1 MFSVAIQTVLALLIK
16 EERPIPE
23 NIIIQSCEKVCN
35 IVPNINFDELYIEIN
50 NVLLNPKDVFEAVT
64 TAKKYLPK
72 NSSVT
77 LKEIDNAIDKIIA
90 TPDFAGL
97 SRITISRYIQ
107 ENFNI
112 RMDEFRIIE
121 APERR
126 KHWIGDAKSNITW
139 NFWNRYREYLAEK
152 NYSETILN
160 QIDKLT
166 DRTLDG
172 LFNPTEKIIVGK
184 RGLVVGQVQSGKTSN
199 YTGLICKAADAG
211 YKLII
216 VLAGIHNNL
225 RSQTQLRLDE
235 GFLGFDTQH
244 QRAYNENGVVIG
256 VGRINQIGVA
266 HSLTSSLNNGDFATK
281 AADSMG
287 GFSFNTAEP
296 IIAVVKK
303 NSKVLERLFTW
314 LSAKAET
321 LPDGSKK
328 ITSKSLLLIDD
339 EADNA
344 SINTNKDEDIA
355 TTINQHIKN
364 ILNLCERSGYVGYT
378 ATPFANIFIPIK
390 EDDLFPRD
398 FIINIP
404 PPSNYI
410 GPERVFGIK
419 VLEDDNEENN
429 IVLPIVNRIDDY
441 RDSIPNGHKKD
452 DQFPTELPD
461 SLKTAIKCFILT
473 CAIRKLRGQDKVH
486 NSMLVHVSRYT
497 RWQKQI
503 KELVENTFNSYRLGI
518 EFNSPIIL
526 NELKKAFEE
535 DHEYSY
541 DYSFKEN
548 KKIQTIS
555 VTESYKSYKTVSK
568 IILDTMPNVDSQV
581 SVHTWEEVLPHLHS
595 ATAKIEVREINGGS
609 GDALNY
615 FDHKDGLSVIAVGG
629 NKLSRGL
636 TLEGLSV
643 SYYLRASRMYDTL
656 MQMGRWFGYRPGYVD
671 LCRLFTSR
679 ELNEWFCHI
688 TLASEELRSE
698 FEYMSDVAGSTP
710 EQYALRVRTHPGVL
724 QISASNKIRRA
735 VNIDISWAG
744 RLVESYQLQKNHTVV
759 QKNLQVAKNL
769 INSLPKNYIRNDNH
783 ILWKNIP
790 VDIVKPFFQNFK
802 VSESLKKVDPINL
815 LNFIE
820 ISNKSSEL
828 IYWNIGIITKRR
840 TDKDI
845 VYNLNS
851 TNNIN
856 DIVCIVRTDD
866 DKKDDKTNFNIRK
879 NHIISPKD
887 EFIDLTDD
895 EKRIALDRTIQLNKD
910 YKNDFPKGEVV
921 RNEIRK
927 ATTALLLLYF
937 LNPIEAGCSECEPIV
952 GFAVSFPK
960 SKVNPTVQFAVHQQ
974 LLTRFD
980 INDDVENDN
989 TDED

>member
-1 MFSVAIQTVLALLIK
+1 MIQQVIKTIRTLL
-16 EERPIPE
+16 P
-23 NIIIQSCEKVCN
+23 
-35 IVPNINFDELYIEIN
+35 
-50 NVLLNPKDVFEAVT
+50 T
-64 TAKKYLPK
+64 T
-72 NSSVT
+72 SSVT
-77 LKEIDNAIDKIIA
+77 KQEIEQAV
-90 TPDFAGL
+90 DFAL
-97 SRITISRYIQ
+97 MMPIYKELDRNYLIREVESLY
-107 ENFNI
+107 NI
-112 RMDEFRIIE
+112 RMDDFRIIE
-121 APERR
+121 DEERR
-126 KHWIGDAKSNITW
+126 TPWIGNVKASITSS
-139 NFWNRYREYLAEK
+139 FWNRYRDYLQIEK
-152 NYSETILN
+152 NYSDTVLN

-172 LFNPTEKIIVGK
+172 LFNPIEKIIVGK
-184 RGLVVGQVQSGKTSN
+184 KGLVVGQVQSGKTSN

-256 VGRINQIGVA
+256 VGKINQIGVA
-266 HSLTSSLNNGDFATK
+266 HSLTSSLDNGDFATK

-303 NSKVLERLFTW
+303 NSKVLERLHTW

-328 ITSKSLLLIDD
+328 IRSKSLLLIDD

-344 SINTNKDEDIA
+344 SINTNKDEDTA
-355 TTINQHIKN
+355 TRINQHIKN

-404 PPSNYI
+404 APSNYI
-410 GPERVFGIK
+410 GPEKVFGIE
-419 VLEDDNEENN
+419 VLEDDDDENDS
-429 IVLPIVNRIDDY
+429 VLPIVNRVDDY
-441 RDSIPNGHKKD
+441 RNSIPNGHKKD
-452 DQFPTELPD
+452 DQFPAELPA

-473 CAIRKLRGQDKVH
+473 CAIRKLRGQEKVH
-486 NSMLVHVSRYT
+486 NSMLIHVSRYT

-503 KELVENTFNSYRLGI
+503 KELVENTFNNYRLGI
-518 EFNSPIIL
+518 EFNSSSVIY
-526 NELKKAFEE
+526 ELKKTFEE

-541 DYSFKEN
+541 SYIHKEH
-548 KKIQTIS
+548 KQTQTIN
-555 VTESYKSYKTVSK
+555 VTETYKSYKTVSQ
-568 IILDTMPNVDSQV
+568 IILDTIPNVDSQV

-595 ATAKIEVREINGGS
+595 ASSKIEVREINGGS
-609 GDALNY
+609 GDVLNY

-629 NKLSRGL
+629 DKLSRGL

-656 MQMGRWFGYRPGYVD
+656 MQMGRWFGYRSGYVD

-735 VNIDISWAG
+735 VNVDISWSG
-744 RLVESYQLQKNHTVV
+744 RLVESYQLQKTPKIV
-759 QKNLQVAKNL
+759 QSNLEATKNL
-769 INSLPKNYIRNDNH
+769 INSLPSNFARKDNH
-783 ILWKNIP
+783 ILWKNIS
-790 VDIVKPFFQNFK
+790 VDFVKPFFQNFK
-802 VSESLKKVDPINL
+802 VSESLKKVDPANL
-815 LNFIE
+815 LSFID
-820 ISNKSSEL
+820 ISNGSGEL
-828 IYWNIGIITKRR
+828 TKWNIAIRFK
-840 TDKDI
+840 KDAEFN
-845 VYNLNS
+845 YNLNS
-851 TNNIN
+851 TNGITQ
-856 DIVCIVRTDD
+856 IGCIVRTSDPEKND
-866 DKKDDKTNFNIRK
+866 NHNLNIRK

-887 EFIDLTDD
+887 EFFDLT
-895 EKRIALDRTIQLNKD
+895 EEEYKKGLDRTIELNKD

-927 ATTALLLLYF
+927 PSTALLILYF
-937 LNPIEAGCSECEPIV
+937 LNPKEAGYSGNEPIV
-952 GFAVSFPK
+952 GFAVSFPR
-960 SKVNPTVQFAVHQQ
+960 SIVNPTVQFAVHEQ
-974 LLTRFD
+974 LLSRFN
-980 INDDVENDN
+980 INDDVDNDN
-989 TDED
+989 IDED

>member
-1 MFSVAIQTVLALLIK
+1 MIQQVIKTIRTLL
-16 EERPIPE
+16 PM
-23 NIIIQSCEKVCN
+23 
-35 IVPNINFDELYIEIN
+35 
-50 NVLLNPKDVFEAVT
+50 T
-64 TAKKYLPK
+64 
-72 NSSVT
+72 SSVT
-77 LKEIDNAIDKIIA
+77 KQEIEQAV
-90 TPDFAGL
+90 DFAL
-97 SRITISRYIQ
+97 MMPIYNELDRNYLIREVEALY
-107 ENFNI
+107 NI
-112 RMDEFRIIE
+112 RMDDFRIIE
-121 APERR
+121 DEERR
-126 KHWIGDAKSNITW
+126 TPWIGNAKASITW
-139 NFWNRYREYLAEK
+139 SFWNRYRDYLQIEK
-152 NYSETILN
+152 NYSDTVLN

-184 RGLVVGQVQSGKTSN
+184 KGLVVGQVQSGKTSN

-256 VGRINQIGVA
+256 VGKINQIGVA
-266 HSLTSSLNNGDFATK
+266 HSLTSSLDNGDFATK

-303 NSKVLERLFTW
+303 NSKVLERIHTW

-321 LPDGSKK
+321 LPDGTKK
-328 ITSKSLLLIDD
+328 IRSKSLLLIDD

-344 SINTNKDEDIA
+344 SINTNKDEDTA
-355 TTINQHIKN
+355 TRINQHIKN

-404 PPSNYI
+404 APSNYI
-410 GPERVFGIK
+410 GPEKVFGIE
-419 VLEDDNEENN
+419 VLEDNSDENDS
-429 IVLPIVNRIDDY
+429 VLPIVNRVDDY

-452 DQFPTELPD
+452 DQFPTELPA
-461 SLKTAIKCFILT
+461 SLKSAIKCFILT
-473 CAIRKLRGQDKVH
+473 CAIRKLRGQEKLH

-518 EFNSPIIL
+518 EFNSLSVL
-526 NELKKAFEE
+526 NELKKTFEE
-535 DHEYSY
+535 DHEYNISHAG
-541 DYSFKEN
+541 E
-548 KKIQTIS
+548 TI
-555 VTESYKSYKTVSK
+555 TERYKSYKTVSQ

-595 ATAKIEVREINGGS
+595 ATVKIEVREINGGS

-629 NKLSRGL
+629 DKLSRGL

-656 MQMGRWFGYRPGYVD
+656 MQMGRWFGYRSGYVD

-735 VNIDISWAG
+735 VNVDISWAG
-744 RLVESYQLQKNHTVV
+744 RLVESYQLQKTPKIV
-759 QKNLQVAKNL
+759 QSNLEATRSL
-769 INSLPKNYIRNDNH
+769 INSLPSSFSTKDNH
-783 ILWKNIP
+783 ILWKNISAEL
-790 VDIVKPFFQNFK
+790 VKPFFQNFK
-802 VSESLKKVDPINL
+802 VSESLKKVDPLNL
-815 LNFIE
+815 LSFID
-820 ISNKSSEL
+820 ISNRSGEL
-828 IYWNIGIITKRR
+828 INWNIAIRFK
-840 TDKDI
+840 KDAELD
-845 VYNLNS
+845 YPLNS
-851 TNNIN
+851 TNGI
-856 DIVCIVRTDD
+856 DTIGCIIRTNSDED
-866 DKKDDKTNFNIRK
+866 DKINLNIRK

-887 EFIDLTDD
+887 EFLDLSD
-895 EKRIALDRTIQLNKD
+895 EEYQKALERKEELNNANK
-910 YKNDFPKGEVV
+910 KTSLGEIV
-921 RNEIRK
+921 RNEFRK
-927 ATTALLLLYF
+927 PTTALLILYF
-937 LNPIEAGCSECEPIV
+937 LNPQEAGYSGSEPIV

-960 SKVNPTVQFAVHQQ
+960 SIVNPTVQFAVHEQ
-974 LLTRFD
+974 LLSRFD